1 MDEIATGSFKL
12 DACGGPKQAGPFLSV
27 ERRLK
32 KKSYMKLSNHFNL
45 RKKIYQILR
54 RSTTNSR
61 EVFFSFKSIKTERVI
76 IITVLFRGCLFSFRA
91 FFFGIENSLTIFE
104 LHPSDMAK
112 NVHPYIA
119 SFSF

>member
-1 MDEIATGSFKL
+1 MKSRTILMCE
-12 DACGGPKQAGPFLSV
+12 
-27 ERRLK
+27 K
-32 KKSYMKLSNHFNL
+32 KYIRFYVDL
-45 RKKIYQILR
+45 RQTAEKC
-54 RSTTNSR
+54 
-61 EVFFSFKSIKTERVI
+61 FFSFKSIKTERVI

-91 FFFGIENSLTIFE
+91 FLGIENSLTIFE